1 MSGLSASQ
9 APVPRPD
16 HSAETY
22 YPWFDWLRAVCAC
35 VVMWYHGH
43 VFSWNQAGNFA
54 VQVFFALSG
63 WLIGGML
70 LQTKPVDLP
79 RFYFNRAVRIW
90 APYYLAAALLLT
102 LSVLREPITAKWV
115 EIVTYKLTFV
125 YNLFGVPQLELFR
138 DAMPQK
144 GSLSHFWSVNV
155 EEQFY
160 LLAPLVLVLL
170 ASRVGRAPWL
180 WAALACLGF
189 PFGLGAIMLG
199 VVAATIAH
207 RYGRIHEGAGAR
219 LVLFLCLVAAV
230 VALYKDFSYS
240 VVAPFA
246 GLFIVLL
253 LAMPGRRTTLG
264 AIFGGMSYPLY
275 LNHWI
280 AVFAAN
286 YALAHMRAGP
296 ASWLLNVVVETLVG
310 VPFAVALYW
319 FVDRRLLANRSTW
332 YTSRRGVIVTILAYA
347 IVALGLVYGLAKRPS
362 FERALHP
369 AVALSADVEPQPKS
383 GRDTGASGL
392 ARA

>member
-70 LQTKPVDLP
+70 LQTKPADLP

-160 LLAPLVLVLL
+160 LLAPLVLVPL
-170 ASRVGRAPWL
+170 APRLGRSPWV
-180 WAALACLGF
+180 WGALACLGF

-207 RYGRIHEGAGAR
+207 RYGRIHERAGVR
-219 LVLFLCLVAAV
+219 LVLCLCLVVAV
-230 VALYKDFSYS
+230 VALYEDLSYPL
-240 VVAPFA
+240 VAPFA

-253 LAMPGRRTTLG
+253 LAMPGQRTTLG

-280 AVFAAN
+280 AIFAAN
-286 YALAHMRAGP
+286 YALARVNAGI
-296 ASWLLNVVVETLVG
+296 ATWFLNVLVETLVG
-310 VPFAVALYW
+310 VSFAIGLYW
-319 FVDRRLLANRSTW
+319 LVDRPLLANRARW
-332 YTSRRGVIVTILAYA
+332 YTQRRGIVISFLAYL
-347 IVALGLVYGLAKRPS
+347 IVVVGLTYGLAKRPA
-362 FERALHP
+362 FERASH
-369 AVALSADVEPQPKS
+369 AADASAA
-383 GRDTGASGL
+383 ASGSPPTL
-392 ARA
+392 GPRN

>member
-1 MSGLSASQ
+1 
-9 APVPRPD
+9 
-16 HSAETY
+16 
-22 YPWFDWLRAVCAC
+22 
-35 VVMWYHGH
+35 MWYHGH
-43 VFSWNQAGNFA
+43 VFSWTQAGNFA

-70 LQTKPVDLP
+70 LQTKPADLP

-138 DAMPQK
+138 DAMPQR

-160 LLAPLVLVLL
+160 LLAPLVLMLFAPRL
-170 ASRVGRAPWL
+170 GRSPWV

-207 RYGRIHEGAGAR
+207 RYGRIHERAGVR
-219 LVLFLCLVAAV
+219 LVLCLCLVVAV
-230 VALYKDFSYS
+230 VALYKDLSYPL
-240 VVAPFA
+240 VAPFA

-280 AVFAAN
+280 AIFAAN
-286 YALAHMRAGP
+286 YALVHVNAGI
-296 ASWLLNVVVETLVG
+296 ATWFLNVLVETLVG
-310 VPFAVALYW
+310 VSFAIGLYW
-319 FVDRRLLANRSTW
+319 FVDRPLLANRARW
-332 YTSRRGVIVTILAYA
+332 YTQRRGLVISFLAYS
-347 IVALGLVYGLAKRPS
+347 IVAVGLTYGLAKRPA
-362 FERALHP
+362 FERALHAPDASATVSESPP
-369 AVALSADVEPQPKS
+369 APVP
-383 GRDTGASGL
+383 RD
-392 ARA
+392 